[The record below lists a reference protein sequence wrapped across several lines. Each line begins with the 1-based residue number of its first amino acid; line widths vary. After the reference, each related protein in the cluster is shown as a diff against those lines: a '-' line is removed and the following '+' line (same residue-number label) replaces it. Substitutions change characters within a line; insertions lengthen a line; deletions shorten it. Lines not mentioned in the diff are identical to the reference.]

1 MPPLTF
7 ILGNHRSGTTWLY
20 QLLAETGRFSVLT
33 AFHVIT
39 WGQDDASPATLGRQL
54 TDQGI
59 TARKGDGVAVSP
71 SLPEEYCYILNNQGF
86 KSWLTPESLPLFSQ
100 ILAALEDGRPI
111 LLKNPWDYAHFPF
124 LAQTFP
130 GARFVFIHRHPFRVI
145 QSAVGVFRAIWS
157 SQQDGYVTLLSR
169 RYRRLWANPIT
180 RVLFRWLG
188 TGALGLDVRSVSGGV
203 TSANQHYVDHHAD
216 LDASRRIS
224 LRYEDL
230 CEDPSGQLQRIFDFL
245 DLGPVPDL
253 QTPPRPRASALMP
266 ELVRQT
272 DALSSKMAGYF
283 SLMGYRADGTA
294 APTGES

>member
-39 WGQDDASPATLGRQL
+39 WGEADARPEALSRLL
-54 TDQGI
+54 TEQGI

-71 SLPEEYCYILNNQGF
+71 SLPEEYCYILNNQGHD
-86 KSWLTPESLPLFSQ
+86 SWLTPGSLGLFSQ
-100 ILAALEDGRPI
+100 ILTALDDGRPI

-124 LAQTFP
+124 LAATFP
-130 GARFVFIHRHPFRVI
+130 EARFVFIHRHPFRVI

-157 SQQDGYVTLLSR
+157 EQDGYVTLLSR

-180 RVLFRWLG
+180 RLIFRWLG
-188 TGALGLDVRSVSGGV
+188 TGVMALDVRSVAAGV
-203 TSANQHYVDHHAD
+203 REANQHYVEHCDALPAD
-216 LDASRRIS
+216 RRVS

-245 DLGPVPDL
+245 DLGALPATA
-253 QTPPRPRASALMP
+253 TPPRPRAEALLP
-266 ELVRQT
+266 ELQRQT
-272 DALSSKMAGYF
+272 GRLAVQMSAYLSR
-283 SLMGYRADGTA
+283 MGYRPDGGTD
-294 APTGES
+294 PLPGDS

>member
-20 QLLAETGRFSVLT
+20 QLLAETGLFSVLT

-39 WGQDDASPATLGRQL
+39 WGRDGASPAALGRQL

-59 TARKGDGVAVSP
+59 TARKGDGIAVSP
-71 SLPEEYCYILNNQGF
+71 SLPEEYCYILNNHGF

-100 ILAALEDGRPI
+100 ILTVLEDGRPI

-124 LAQTFP
+124 LAQAFP
-130 GARFVFIHRHPFRVI
+130 DARFVFIHRHPFRVI

-157 SQQDGYVTLLSR
+157 RQQDGYVALLSR
-169 RYRRLWANPIT
+169 RYRRLWANPLT
-180 RVLFRWLG
+180 RLIFRWLG
-188 TGALGLDVRSVSGGV
+188 TGALGLDVRSISGGV
-203 TSANQHYVDHHAD
+203 ASANQHYVEHHGI

-230 CEDPSGQLQRIFDFL
+230 CADPAGQLQRIFDFL
-245 DLGPVPDL
+245 DLGAIPAL
-253 QTPPRPRASALMP
+253 QTPPRPRASVLMP
-266 ELVRQT
+266 ELSRQAHT
-272 DALSSKMAGYF
+272 LSTKMTGYF
-283 SLMGYRADGTA
+283 SLMGYRPDGTA
-294 APTGES
+294 DPTRES

>member
-20 QLLAETGRFSVLT
+20 QLLSETGRFSVLT

-39 WGQDDASPATLGRQL
+39 WGQDGADPAALHRQL

-71 SLPEEYCYILNNQGF
+71 SLPEEYCYILNNHGH
-86 KSWLTPESLPLFSQ
+86 KSWLTPEGLPLFAQ
-100 ILAALEDGRPI
+100 ILDALNDGRPI

-124 LAQTFP
+124 LAATFP
-130 GARFVFIHRHPFRVI
+130 DARFVFIHRHPFRVI

-157 SQQDGYVTLLSR
+157 KQQDGYVSLLSQ
-169 RYRRLWANPIT
+169 RYRRLWANPVT
-180 RVLFRWLG
+180 RAIFRWLG
-188 TGALGLDVRSVSGGV
+188 TGALALDVRSVAAGV
-203 TSANQHYVDHHAD
+203 VSANQHYVAHHAA

-230 CEDPSGQLQRIFDFL
+230 CDDATGQLQRIFDFL
-245 DLGPVPDL
+245 DLGPIPPL
-253 QTPPRPRASALMP
+253 STPPRPRSSTLMP
-266 ELVRQT
+266 ELSRQT
-272 DALSSKMAGYF
+272 DALSSKMAAYF
-283 SLMGYRADGTA
+283 ALMGYRPDGTA